1 MDRYDHQKIEP
12 KWQEVWDEKKLYE
25 AEKNSQKPKLYVLD
39 MFPYPSGAGLHVGHP
54 EGYTAT
60 DIFSRKKR
68 MEGVN
73 VLHPM
78 GWDAF
83 GLPAENYAIKTG
95 TQPSKTTAENIKTFK
110 RQIKSLGFSYDWSR
124 EVDTTDPNYFK
135 WTQWI
140 FLQIWNSW
148 YDPKLKKAR
157 PIPELKIPKNL
168 KTEEA
173 KRKFVDEHRLV
184 YEAEAPINWCENCKT
199 GISHEEVKDG
209 KCERCGGT
217 VVKKNLRQWLM
228 RITAYGDR
236 LIDELDQLD
245 WPTGIL
251 EMQRNWIGRSEGAE
265 VDFKITNSDL
275 QFTVFTTRPDT
286 LYGATYCVLSPEHE
300 LLEKIPFTNTDEVAG
315 YQKKSAMKS
324 DLERTELNKE
334 KTGVKLAGVMA
345 VNPVN
350 QKEIPIYIADYVLA
364 SYGTGAIMAVP
375 AHDERDHEFAEKFGI
390 EIIQVVDSF
399 SDFITGLDE
408 AFKLFCKK
416 FGNFDKNNVDNWE
429 KIGEIL
435 SFMCEE
441 TTEKNISIQNASK
454 NLESILT
461 NIQIDG
467 NKLSIDEIIGTLDT
481 FWEGRYPTK
490 NDIKNIKDSIDSVEN
505 YYVIDGNIC
514 GELKKQKDKI
524 NYNNFKKTF
533 CYSGNGVAINSGEWD
548 GTPTQE
554 FKKKITA
561 WLEEN
566 KLGKKAVNYK
576 LRDWLFSRQRYWG
589 EPFPLVHCEKCG
601 IVAVPESE
609 LPLTLPE
616 VERYEPTGT
625 GESPLA
631 NITDWVNVKCPQC
644 GGSAKRETNTMP
656 QWAGSCWYYLRY
668 TDAQNQKELASHE
681 NLKYWLGEKGVDLYV
696 GGAEHAV
703 LHLLY
708 ARFWHK
714 VLNDLDIVPSKE
726 PFYKL
731 KNQGLI
737 LGPDGEKMSKSR
749 GNVINPDD
757 IVQEYGADTLRMYEM
772 FMGPF
777 EAVKPW
783 NTQGAEG
790 VRRFLDKVYR
800 MTILYKN
807 SFDKE
812 TRPENLKVIHKTIK
826 KVEADIDSF
835 NFNTAIS
842 QMMICSNQL
851 NKSTIDG
858 EIEKTKFDD
867 NGRETDINSPVTQED
882 FEKFLLCLSPFAP
895 HLAEECW
902 QILGHT
908 DSIFL
913 ESWPEYDEKL
923 TIDTEIEI
931 VVQVN
936 GKVRGKFQAQV
947 DIVQEEAIARAK
959 SEENVRKFLDGKEI
973 LKEIYIPGRIVNL
986 VIKN

>member
-1 MDRYDHQKIEP
+1 MERYNHLEIEP
-12 KWQEVWDEKKLYE
+12 KWQKIWDEKEIYK
-25 AEKNSQKPKLYVLD
+25 AEDNAKKPKLYVLD

-95 TQPSKTTAENIKTFK
+95 THPSKTTAENIKTFK
-110 RQIKSLGFSYDWSR
+110 RQIKALGFSYDWSR

-148 YDPKLKKAR
+148 YDPKKKKAR
-157 PIPELKIPKNL
+157 PISELKIPKNL

-199 GISHEEVKDG
+199 GIAHEEVKDG

-217 VVKKNLRQWLM
+217 VIKKNLRQWLM

-236 LIDELDQLD
+236 LIEELDQLD

-265 VDFKITNSDL
+265 VDFKVTNSDL
-275 QFTVFTTRPDT
+275 KFTVFTTRPDT

-300 LLEKIPFTNTDEVAG
+300 LLKKINFTNADEVTN
-315 YQKKSAMKS
+315 YQKKSAQKS

-345 VNPVN
+345 INPVN

-390 EIIQVVDSF
+390 EIIQVVKHDTDEKCF
-399 SDFITGLDE
+399 TGD
-408 AFKLFCKK
+408 
-416 FGNFDKNNVDNWE
+416 
-429 KIGEIL
+429 
-435 SFMCEE
+435 
-441 TTEKNISIQNASK
+441 
-454 NLESILT
+454 
-461 NIQIDG
+461 
-467 NKLSIDEIIGTLDT
+467 
-481 FWEGRYPTK
+481 
-490 NDIKNIKDSIDSVEN
+490 
-505 YYVIDGNIC
+505 
-514 GELKKQKDKI
+514 
-524 NYNNFKKTF
+524 
-533 CYSGNGVAINSGEWD
+533 GVAMNSGEWD

-554 FKKKITA
+554 FKQKITE

-566 KLGKKAVNYK
+566 SLGKKAVNYK

-668 TDAQNQKELASHE
+668 TDAQNQKELASAK
-681 NLKYWLGEKGVDLYV
+681 NLEYWLGEKGVDLYV

-714 VLNDLDIVPSKE
+714 VLNDLGIVPSQE

-757 IVQEYGADTLRMYEM
+757 IVREYGADTLRMYEM

-790 VRRFLDKVYR
+790 VRRFLDKVWR
-800 MTILYKN
+800 MTMAYKN
-807 SFDKE
+807 YYAQYKKWPFDSTSDE
-812 TRPENLKVIHKTIK
+812 QTRIINKTIK
-826 KVEADIDSF
+826 KVSADIDSF

-842 QMMICSNQL
+842 QMMICA
-851 NKSTIDG
+851 NKTYVDLEPSAEDIKVNREPHLMKSISQDD
-858 EIEKTKFDD
+858 FD
-867 NGRETDINSPVTQED
+867 
-882 FEKFLLCLSPFAP
+882 KFLLCLAPFAP
-895 HLAEECW
+895 HLTEECW
-902 QILGHT
+902 QMLGHT

-913 ESWPEYDEKL
+913 ENWPSYDEKL
-923 TIDTEIEI
+923 TIDNEIEI

-936 GKVRGKFQAQV
+936 GKVRGKFLASPEIEQT
-947 DIVQEEAIARAK
+947 EAISQAK
-959 SEENVRKFLDGKEI
+959 QDENVQKFLTGKTI
-973 LKEIYIPGRIVNL
+973 VKEIYIPGRIVNL
-986 VIKN
+986 VVRD

>member
-1 MDRYDHQKIEP
+1 MERYNHLEIEP
-12 KWQEVWDEKKLYE
+12 KWQAYWDEKEIYK
-25 AEKNSQKPKLYVLD
+25 AEDNSQKEKMYVLD

-95 TQPSKTTAENIKTFK
+95 THPSKTTAENIKTFK
-110 RQIKSLGFSYDWSR
+110 RQIKALGFSYDWSR

-157 PIPELKIPKNL
+157 PIAELNVPENL
-168 KTEEA
+168 TEEE
-173 KRKFVDEHRLV
+173 KRKFIDDHRLV

-199 GISHEEVKDG
+199 GIAHEEVVNG
-209 KCERCGGT
+209 TCERCGGQ

-236 LIDELDQLD
+236 LIEELDQLD
-245 WPTGIL
+245 WPNGIL

-265 VDFKITNSDL
+265 VDFGITNSDL
-275 QFTVFTTRPDT
+275 KFTVFTTRPDT

-300 LLEKIPFTNTDEVAG
+300 LLKKIPFTNADEVAE

-334 KTGVKLAGVMA
+334 KTGVKLEGVMA
-345 VNPVN
+345 INPVN
-350 QKEIPIYIADYVLA
+350 QKEVPIYIADYVLA

-390 EIIQVVDSF
+390 EIIQVVKHN
-399 SDFITGLDE
+399 TE
-408 AFKLFCKK
+408 
-416 FGNFDKNNVDNWE
+416 E
-429 KIGEIL
+429 KC
-435 SFMCEE
+435 F
-441 TTEKNISIQNASK
+441 T
-454 NLESILT
+454 
-461 NIQIDG
+461 
-467 NKLSIDEIIGTLDT
+467 
-481 FWEGRYPTK
+481 
-490 NDIKNIKDSIDSVEN
+490 
-505 YYVIDGNIC
+505 
-514 GELKKQKDKI
+514 
-524 NYNNFKKTF
+524 
-533 CYSGNGVAINSGEWD
+533 GNGTAMNSGEWD

-561 WLEEN
+561 WLEE
-566 KLGKKAVNYK
+566 KSLGKKSVNYK

-589 EPFPLVHCEKCG
+589 EPFPLVHCAKCG
-601 IVAVPESE
+601 TVAIDEKD

-631 NITDWVNVKCPQC
+631 NITDWVEVKCPKC
-644 GGSAKRETNTMP
+644 GGDAKRETNTMP

-668 TDAQNQKELASHE
+668 IDAQNNEAMADRAKLD
-681 NLKYWLGEKGVDLYV
+681 YWLGEKGVDLYV

-714 VLNDLDIVPSKE
+714 VLNDLGIVPSQE
-726 PFYKL
+726 PFHKL

-800 MTILYKN
+800 LCENISEEN
-807 SFDKE
+807 PS
-812 TRPENLKVIHKTIK
+812 ENLTREMHKTIK
-826 KVEADIDSF
+826 KVSHDIDNF
-835 NFNTAIS
+835 DFNTAIS
-842 QMMICSNQL
+842 QMMILSNAMQ
-851 NKSTIDG
+851 KEG
-858 EIEKTKFDD
+858 KTPKIVME
-867 NGRETDINSPVTQED
+867 NL
-882 FEKFLLCLSPFAP
+882 LLCLSPFAP
-895 HLAEECW
+895 HLTEECW
-902 QILGHT
+902 QILGNS

-913 ESWPEYDEKL
+913 EKWPSYDEAL
-923 TIDTEIEI
+923 TVDNEIEI

-936 GKVRGKFQAQV
+936 GKVRGKFSATP
-947 DIVQEEAIARAK
+947 DIAQEEAIDKAK
-959 SEENVRKFLDGKEI
+959 SDENVQKFIEGKEI
-973 LKEIYIPGRIVNL
+973 LKEIYIPKKIVNL
-986 VIKN
+986 VVKD